1 MRTLRALLSVVLV
14 FVVSACGSPGTQNP
28 PPSGGVEISWP
39 TTNAEVVTGSTF
51 MVEGTAP
58 LGSVVS
64 VTMGDGAPANMNYR
78 PPVDDRLPW
87 YTWVTAGS
95 IGNDTI
101 RATATNDEGSTQA
114 SVPVRV
120 VALRP
125 YGAWAGV
132 FHIDRRP
139 TGGQME
145 DGGTMMVW
153 YGSKWFRMYFARA
166 GVDVEGTTDGWDLID
181 SAGLRITGTYHPAG
195 STRPGGNASDVPW
208 VSYRVVLE
216 SGDIIEAELD
226 QDF

>member
-1 MRTLRALLSVVLV
+1 ML
-14 FVVSACGSPGTQNP
+14 SACGGPTTQNP
-28 PPSGGVEISWP
+28 PPSGGVVISRP
-39 TTNAEVVTGSTF
+39 TANSEVVTGSTF

-58 LGSVVS
+58 LGSEVS
-64 VTMGDGAPANMNYR
+64 VTIGDSASETMNYR
-78 PPVDDRLPW
+78 PPEDDRLPW
-87 YTWVTAGS
+87 YTWVTAGAT
-95 IGNDTI
+95 GNDTI
-101 RATATNDEGSTQA
+101 RATATNDAGSTQA
-114 SVPVRV
+114 TVPVQV

-181 SAGLRITGTYHPAG
+181 SADLRITGTYHPAG
-195 STRPGGNASDVPW
+195 STRPSGHVSDAPW
-208 VSYRVVLE
+208 VSYRVVLA

-226 QDF
+226 QDY

>member
-14 FVVSACGSPGTQNP
+14 LVVAACGGPGTNFP
-28 PPSGGVEISWP
+28 PPTGGVTISVP
-39 TTNAEVVTGSTF
+39 AANAEVVTGSIF
-51 MVEGTAP
+51 RVEGTAP
-58 LGSVVS
+58 LASEVS
-64 VTMGDGAPANMNYR
+64 VSIGGGAPVGVNYR
-78 PPVDDRLPW
+78 APEDDRLPW
-87 YTWVTAGS
+87 YAWVTAGAV
-95 IGNDTI
+95 GTDTI
-101 RATATNDEGSTQA
+101 QVTATNDDGSSQA
-114 SVPVRV
+114 SVQVRV
-120 VALRP
+120 VDIRP

-139 TGGQME
+139 TGGVME

-153 YGSKWFRMYFARA
+153 YNSRWFRMYFARA

-195 STRPGGNASDVPW
+195 STRPSGLVSETAW

-216 SGDIIEAELD
+216 TGEIIEAELD